1 MMMMMMM
8 MMMMI
13 IIIIIIIITDLSYLP
28 LRTQYLRNVTP
39 RSFVISHIN
48 QPFG

>member
-1 MMMMMMM
+1 
-8 MMMMI
+8 MMI
-13 IIIIIIIITDLSYLP
+13 IIIIITGLSYLP

-39 RSFVISHIN
+39 RSFVTSYIN